1 MEDSVLKTC
10 SKEFILNH
18 FDEVDL
24 KKLLRFRKDLDNDVI
39 EKIFQ
44 SGISREYIWC
54 SQQISED
61 LIDKYAKDKF
71 DWQFIGLHQKLSS
84 QFINNHRFDLDLN
97 CFDFDKYTVKE
108 LLSVDDVVFPY
119 KAFLDRSFSEKVE
132 LCANGKVDIRGKVF
146 PIGRSFR
153 PYFDFTLFAPKNIN
167 FIQFKPYLL
176 YNGFLRYLHRFILK
190 YENVVELL
198 AEEDFYVSRPMLELL
213 LSTKK
218 LDVTVGEWDALM
230 MLLEFES

>member
-71 DWQFIGLHQKLSS
+71 DWQFIGLHQ
-84 QFINNHRFDLDLN
+84 N
-97 CFDFDKYTVKE
+97 
-108 LLSVDDVVFPY
+108 
-119 KAFLDRSFSEKVE
+119 
-132 LCANGKVDIRGKVF
+132 
-146 PIGRSFR
+146 
-153 PYFDFTLFAPKNIN
+153 
-167 FIQFKPYLL
+167 
-176 YNGFLRYLHRFILK
+176 
-190 YENVVELL
+190 
-198 AEEDFYVSRPMLELL
+198 
-213 LSTKK
+213 
-218 LDVTVGEWDALM
+218 
-230 MLLEFES
+230 

>member
-1 MEDSVLKTC
+1 M
-10 SKEFILNH
+10 
-18 FDEVDL
+18 
-24 KKLLRFRKDLDNDVI
+24 
-39 EKIFQ
+39 
-44 SGISREYIWC
+44 
-54 SQQISED
+54 
-61 LIDKYAKDKF
+61 
-71 DWQFIGLHQKLSS
+71 
-84 QFINNHRFDLDLN
+84 
-97 CFDFDKYTVKE
+97 
-108 LLSVDDVVFPY
+108 
-119 KAFLDRSFSEKVE
+119 
-132 LCANGKVDIRGKVF
+132 DIRGKVF